1 MVLLV
6 DKPLSKARMLASS
19 LADRDMFMRFR
30 GGGIGHIYMRQIEQ
44 WLDTTG
50 WGTTWP
56 LLRGEDPNPDLP
68 SDNGDSPGHGIDG
81 VEEDVEEDGDRG
93 EDEDDEGDVGKGNV
107 DDEDGEDQEQPV
119 DSDEDSDEEEN
130 RRDGRHHPSQS
141 TEGEWDESDE
151 ELSL

>member
-1 MVLLV
+1 
-6 DKPLSKARMLASS
+6 MLASS

-68 SDNGDSPGHGIDG
+68 SDNGNSPGHGIDG
-81 VEEDVEEDGDRG
+81 VDEDEDEDGDGDGDEDRG
-93 EDEDDEGDVGKGNV
+93 EDEDNDAGEGDV

-130 RRDGRHHPSQS
+130 RRDGRHHP
-141 TEGEWDESDE
+141 
-151 ELSL
+151 LS